1 MPTSSRI
8 REQRPADAIPTHW
21 TERHLPERLL
31 PYARLMRLERPIG
44 WQLLALPGLWS
55 IALAGMHGTPA
66 TTLLWLAALF
76 TIGAIIMR
84 GAGCVYNDIID
95 RDIDAKVART
105 RNRPIPAGQVSVAAA
120 WRFLAL
126 LLLLGLGIL
135 LLLNP
140 PARIVGAASLL
151 LVAIYPFMKRV
162 TWWPQLFLG
171 LAFNWAALLGWVA
184 VRGQPEWPAVLLY
197 FGGVFWTLAYD
208 TIYAHQDRADDLIA
222 GVKSSALR
230 LGRTTPRWVVGF
242 FAAALV
248 MFTLA
253 GYAAGAGVFWYLGL
267 AAAALHAAWQVR
279 TLDIEDAQRC
289 LRLFRANRD
298 FGLIILAG
306 AVLELVERAF

>member
-44 WQLLALPGLWS
+44 WQLLVLPGLWS
-55 IALAGMHGTPA
+55 IALAGLHGAPA

-76 TIGAIIMR
+76 TIGAVIMR
-84 GAGCVYNDIID
+84 GAGCVYNDIVD
-95 RDIDAKVART
+95 RDIDAKVERT
-105 RNRPIPAGQVSVAAA
+105 RNRPIPAGQVGLLSA
-120 WRFLAL
+120 WRFLVL
-126 LLLLGLGIL
+126 LLIAGLGIL

-140 PARIVGAASLL
+140 PARLFGAASLL

-171 LAFNWAALLGWVA
+171 LAFNWAALLGWIA
-184 VRGQPEWPAVLLY
+184 VRGRLELPAVLLY
-197 FGGVFWTLAYD
+197 LGGVFWTLAYD

-222 GVKSSALR
+222 GVKSTALK
-230 LGRTTPRWVVGF
+230 LGAATPRWVAGF
-242 FAAALV
+242 FAAALALFA
-248 MFTLA
+248 MA
-253 GYAAGAGVFWYLGL
+253 GLAAGAGAFWHLGLL
-267 AAAALHAAWQVR
+267 AAATHAFWQVR
-279 TLDIEDAQRC
+279 TLDIDDARRC
-289 LRLFRANRD
+289 LKLFRANRD

-306 AVLELVERAF
+306 AVMELVFRLF